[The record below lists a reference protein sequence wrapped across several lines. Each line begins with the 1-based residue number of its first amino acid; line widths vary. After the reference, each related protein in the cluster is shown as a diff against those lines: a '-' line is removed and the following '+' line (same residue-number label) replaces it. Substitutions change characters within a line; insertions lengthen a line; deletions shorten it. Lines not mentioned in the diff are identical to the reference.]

1 MLAKSMKVVL
11 AVGMIALV
19 FGAASLLLV
28 AADEHGAGSM
38 IKLEPGAEHW
48 YTLAYSGSG
57 TVDVGMDVDPAGGAT
72 FMIVTADA
80 VRAWK
85 AGEKLVATGRGAENT
100 YEEADLFWSG
110 DLGQAGEFYL
120 VIEYS
125 GDGSA
130 PSYYLLDVSGA
141 TVSSESVAEEGLP
154 ASADGIWCYLPD
166 LENLKPLDI
175 GAYPEGK
182 LFLSATYKGEWT
194 GVFHGGD
201 SPEDAAVS
209 QDTGLLVA
217 HEVPAPVN
225 FAPMLFV
232 GTVSFADVQVGGA
245 SGGLEM
251 DVGSDINA
259 ASPDEATEGSG
270 SWIITGGTGNL
281 SNLRGRG
288 TWWGP
293 GWLGDPNECG
303 VIYYSVD
310 SMSGP

>member
-1 MLAKSMKVVL
+1 MFAKPLKAVV
-11 AVGMIALV
+11 VMVALIL
-19 FGAASLLLV
+19 GPASLLLV

-38 IKLEPGAEHW
+38 IQLEPGAEHW

-80 VRAWK
+80 IHAWE
-85 AGEKLVATGRGAENT
+85 AGEELVATGQGAENP
-100 YEEADLFWSG
+100 YEAADLFWSG
-110 DLGQAGEFYL
+110 ELGPAGDYYL
-120 VIEYS
+120 VVEYA
-125 GDGSA
+125 GDGTA
-130 PSYYLLDVSGA
+130 PSNYSLDVSGA
-141 TVSSESVAEEGLP
+141 AVSSEAVTDEGLP
-154 ASADGIWCYLPD
+154 ATADGIWCYTPD
-166 LENLKPLDI
+166 LANLKPLDI

-201 SPEDAAVS
+201 SPDDVALS

-245 SGGLEM
+245 SGGLEL

-259 ASPDEATEGSG
+259 ASPAEATEWRG
-270 SWIITGGTGNL
+270 SWIITSGTGDL
-281 SNLRGRG
+281 SNLRGQG

-310 SMSGP
+310 AMSGP